1 MKIKQIAILISI
13 IGLLILF
20 VYAKVSPLWTFLTED
35 IGVNPVT
42 TLIAPVPVEETDSS
56 TNFLL
61 LGIPDDVSYGP
72 NLTDSMTA
80 VFYDKTTNHVTTIG
94 IPRDIWRPTIKDK
107 MNAAFAIG
115 ENNKPGT
122 GKLLTRLEIE
132 DLLGKEIHYVVI
144 INFSN
149 FESLI
154 DVLGGVEVDVERS
167 FTDKQY
173 PIKGK
178 ENDECFGMENY
189 ECRYQTVSFKKG
201 KQRMNGKT
209 ALIYARSRHSE
220 GEEGSDFARSRRQ
233 QRLLSAIVDTMVE
246 VFKSADI
253 KRMKA
258 MYQELDSLIQRDISN
273 KEGATLARSI
283 AFQGKPS
290 MVQVQLPHELFTVPD
305 LDLYDGRYV
314 LVPKSSGIVHQYTD
328 CLLQKRSE
336 KACQPLKEE

>member
-1 MKIKQIAILISI
+1 
-13 IGLLILF
+13 
-20 VYAKVSPLWTFLTED
+20 
-35 IGVNPVT
+35 
-42 TLIAPVPVEETDSS
+42 
-56 TNFLL
+56 
-61 LGIPDDVSYGP
+61 
-72 NLTDSMTA
+72 
-80 VFYDKTTNHVTTIG
+80 
-94 IPRDIWRPTIKDK
+94 
-107 MNAAFAIG
+107 
-115 ENNKPGT
+115 
-122 GKLLTRLEIE
+122 
-132 DLLGKEIHYVVI
+132 
-144 INFSN
+144 
-149 FESLI
+149 
-154 DVLGGVEVDVERS
+154 
-167 FTDKQY
+167 
-173 PIKGK
+173 
-178 ENDECFGMENY
+178 
-189 ECRYQTVSFKKG
+189 
-201 KQRMNGKT
+201 MNGKT